1 MKKAAKVIGRFLLL
15 LALTFVLDLGI
26 KIAMDGCWLVFRPID
41 DKVQSVTI
49 EYPSLTQTAKEI
61 TEPTELKQCVNLLNM
76 LNYDVFRKSED
87 ETGALVTYTYHLK
100 DGTDLVVAANNETV
114 FYKGKQH
121 VLKQQKLFINLT
133 EGLFF
138 QQEAAQ

>member
-1 MKKAAKVIGRFLLL
+1 MKKAVKTIGRFLLEI
-15 LALTFVLDLGI
+15 VLIMFLVTGV
-26 KIAMDGCWLVFRPID
+26 KIVLDGCWLIFLPID

-49 EYPSLTQTAKEI
+49 EYPGLAQNAKEI
-61 TEPTELKQCVNLLNM
+61 TNASEIRQCVNLLNM
-76 LNYDVFRKSED
+76 LKYDVFQKSED
-87 ETGALVTYTYHLK
+87 ETGALVTYTYHMK

-121 VLKQQKLFINLT
+121 VLKEENLFINLT

-138 QQEAAQ
+138 RSEAVQ

>member
-1 MKKAAKVIGRFLLL
+1 MKKAVKTIGRFLLEI
-15 LALTFVLDLGI
+15 VLVMFLVTGV
-26 KIAMDGCWLVFRPID
+26 KIVLDGCWLIFLPID

-49 EYPSLTQTAKEI
+49 EYPGLAQNAKEI
-61 TEPTELKQCVNLLNM
+61 TNASEIRQCVNLLNM
-76 LNYDVFRKSED
+76 LKYDVFQKSED
-87 ETGALVTYTYHLK
+87 ETGALVTYTYHMK

-121 VLKQQKLFINLT
+121 VLKEENLFINLT

-138 QQEAAQ
+138 RSEAVQ

>member
-1 MKKAAKVIGRFLLL
+1 MKKAVKTIGRFLLEI
-15 LALTFVLDLGI
+15 VLVMFLVTGV
-26 KIAMDGCWLVFRPID
+26 KIVLDGCWLIFLPID

-49 EYPSLTQTAKEI
+49 EYPGLAQNAKEI
-61 TEPTELKQCVNLLNM
+61 TNSSEIRQCVNLLNM
-76 LNYDVFRKSED
+76 LKYDVFQKSED
-87 ETGALVTYTYHLK
+87 ETGALVTYTYHMK

-121 VLKQQKLFINLT
+121 VLKEENLFINLT

-138 QQEAAQ
+138 RSEAVQ

>member
-1 MKKAAKVIGRFLLL
+1 MKKAVKTIGRFLLEI
-15 LALTFVLDLGI
+15 VLVMFLVTGV
-26 KIAMDGCWLVFRPID
+26 KIVLDGCWLIFLPID

-49 EYPSLTQTAKEI
+49 EYPGLAQNAKEI
-61 TEPTELKQCVNLLNM
+61 TNASEIRQCVNLLNM
-76 LNYDVFRKSED
+76 LKYDVFQKSED
-87 ETGALVTYTYHLK
+87 ETGALVTYTYHMK

-121 VLKQQKLFINLT
+121 VLKEKNLFINLT

-138 QQEAAQ
+138 RSKAVQ

>member
-1 MKKAAKVIGRFLLL
+1 MKKAVKAVGKFLLL
-15 LALTFVLDLGI
+15 VALTFVLDLGI
-26 KIAMDGCWLVFRPID
+26 KIAMDGCWLVFWPID

-76 LNYDVFRKSED
+76 LNYDVFHKSED

-100 DGTDLVVAANNETV
+100 DGTDMVVAANNETV

-121 VLKQQKLFINLT
+121 VLKQEKLFVNLT

-138 QQEAAQ
+138 QQETAQ

>member
-1 MKKAAKVIGRFLLL
+1 MKKAAIAVGKFLLQV
-15 LALTFVLDLGI
+15 ALTFVLVLGI
-26 KIAMDGCWLVFRPID
+26 KIAMDGCWLVFRPMD

-49 EYPSLTQTAKEI
+49 EYPSLSQTAKEI
-61 TEPTELKQCVNLLNM
+61 TDPTELKWCVNLLNM
-76 LNYDVFRKSED
+76 LNYDVLRKSED
-87 ETGALVTYTYHLK
+87 ESGALVTYTYHLK

-121 VLKQQKLFINLT
+121 VLKQEKLFVNLT

>member
-1 MKKAAKVIGRFLLL
+1 MKKAAKSIGCFLLQI
-15 LALTFVLDLGI
+15 ALTFVLVLGI
-26 KIAMDGCWLVFRPID
+26 KIAMDGCWLVFLPID

-49 EYPSLTQTAKEI
+49 EYPGLSQTAKEI
-61 TEPTELKQCVNLLNM
+61 TDPTERKQCVSLLNM

-87 ETGALVTYTYHLK
+87 ETDALVTYTYHLK
-100 DGTDLVVAANNETV
+100 DGTDMVVAANNETV

-121 VLKQQKLFINLT
+121 VLKQEKLFVNLT